1 MSEKVADT
9 DIAMEEIQGDGKR
22 LTAAEIPIATTRTS
36 DPPTDTSIMADSAPD
51 EVESNAWAGLLKFF
65 STIFIIH
72 FFPFSLLCS
81 LKTAQEYERAVIFAC
96 GESYMAA
103 QKDQSAVYPA
113 RRQPTVGGLSGP
125 SATISRRSI
134 RPIGNQHSGV
144 YPSRRQL
151 SVGGPSGPS
160 ATNSWRSIRPVG
172 NQQSAVYPAGRQPS
186 DGGLSGPS
194 ATNNRRSIRPVGTIF
209 ARCYHIFVLSGAIIY
224 TS

>member
-1 MSEKVADT
+1 MAEMSEKVADT

-103 QKDQSAVYPA
+103 QKDQILTEDYLTVTVDAVMYFRVIDP
-113 RRQPTVGGLSGP
+113 V
-125 SATISRRSI
+125 
-134 RPIGNQHSGV
+134 
-144 YPSRRQL
+144 L
-151 SVGGPSGPS
+151 SVTHVEDFIGASKMLG
-160 ATNSWRSIRPVG
+160 ATPLRNILG
-172 NQQSAVYPAGRQPS
+172 
-186 DGGLSGPS
+186 
-194 ATNNRRSIRPVGTIF
+194 
-209 ARCYHIFVLSGAIIY
+209 
-224 TS
+224 